1 MSRQIIAQFM
11 AGALVLA
18 FWAIGYFFLR
28 FWKKTRDRFFR
39 VFAWAFWVLAIER
52 VILLFIRAAEFEFDP
67 RIYLVRLTAFLL
79 ILWAIFEKNRS
90 ASPPPQG

>member
-1 MSRQIIAQFM
+1 MSSQIIAQFM

-18 FWAIGYFFLR
+18 YLAIGYFFLR

-39 VFAWAFWVLAIER
+39 MFAWAFWVLAIER
-52 VILLFIRAAEFEFDP
+52 VILLFIPADFEFRP
-67 RIYLVRLTAFLL
+67 YVYLVRLTAFLL

-90 ASPPPQG
+90 TSAPPRG

>member
-1 MSRQIIAQFM
+1 MNRLLITQFM

-18 FWAIGYFFLR
+18 YWAIGFFFWR

-52 VILLFIRAAEFEFDP
+52 IILLFIDPDYEF
-67 RIYLVRLTAFLL
+67 RSYVYLVRLTAFLL
-79 ILWAIFEKNRS
+79 IIWAIIQKNRS
-90 ASPPPQG
+90 ANGDSQG

>member
-1 MSRQIIAQFM
+1 MSTQIITQFM
-11 AGALVLA
+11 AGALALA
-18 FWAIGYFFLR
+18 YCAIGYFFLR

-52 VILLFIRAAEFEFDP
+52 VILLFIPAEWEFKP
-67 RIYLVRLTAFLL
+67 FVYLVRLTAFLL

>member
-1 MSRQIIAQFM
+1 MSGQMITQFM

-18 FWAIGYFFLR
+18 YWAIGYFFLR

-52 VILLFIRAAEFEFDP
+52 VILLFISADFEFRP
-67 RIYLVRLTAFLL
+67 FVYLVRLAAFLL

-90 ASPPPQG
+90 VSPPTQG

>member
-18 FWAIGYFFLR
+18 YWAIGYFFLR

-52 VILLFIRAAEFEFDP
+52 VILLFISADFEFRP
-67 RIYLVRLTAFLL
+67 FVYLVRLTAFLL

-90 ASPPPQG
+90 ASPPTPG

>member
-1 MSRQIIAQFM
+1 MSKEFITQSI

-18 FWAIGYFFLR
+18 YWAIGFFFLR

-52 VILLFIRAAEFEFDP
+52 IILLFISADYEFRP
-67 RIYLVRLTAFLL
+67 YVYLVRLTAFLL
-79 ILWAIFEKNRS
+79 VIWAIIEKNRS
-90 ASPPPQG
+90 ADGDGQG